1 MASKN
6 KTSQARARTLEREA
20 KAFQLRKKGASYT
33 EIARSLRISRQ
44 GAHKLVTAVF
54 EQLES
59 ELGET
64 VPTVRRMEIER
75 LDEML
80 FAIWPK
86 VKKGDLPSIDRAL
99 KISERRSKI
108 LGIDM
113 PIAREVSG
121 PDGGR
126 MSIALLDKCMEA
138 AQSER
143 RHRISE
149 SA

>member
-59 ELGET
+59 ELSET
-64 VPTVRRMEIER
+64 VPTVRRMETER
-75 LDEML
+75 LDAML
-80 FAIWPK
+80 FAIWKK
-86 VKKGDLPSIDRAL
+86 VEKGDLNAIETAL
-99 KISERRSKI
+99 KISARRCKI

-126 MSIALLDKCMEA
+126 ISVAFLDQCVEA
-138 AQSER
+138 ARAER
-143 RHRISE
+143 RHRMSE